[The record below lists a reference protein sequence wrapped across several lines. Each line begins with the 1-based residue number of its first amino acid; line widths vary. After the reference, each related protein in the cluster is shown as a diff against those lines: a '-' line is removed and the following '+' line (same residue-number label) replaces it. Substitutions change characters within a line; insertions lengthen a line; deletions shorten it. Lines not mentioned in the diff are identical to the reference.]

1 MTSVRFRRRP
11 PGGPPVLISALV
23 LVSCATV
30 AVPPSQPELVAQ
42 PAPVTYEQKLSW
54 ILQLEDQRILR
65 DPSIVDS
72 EPPKIAP
79 LPLIDSRDAVTD
91 SAALDVTVT
100 PPAPLAVADLQRLAT
115 DSSAA
120 VRRRAVIAIGR
131 VGLVDGM
138 ETLVRAL
145 DDPQMEVREMAA
157 FGLGLIGDV
166 SEVAPLTAALED
178 ESPVVQARAAQALG
192 RLGATNAT
200 EAIQAMVAGHVTE
213 AYEVGPEDLSYPQA
227 PRVEAFRSG
236 LYALASLDAYDAL
249 AATVLAED
257 GTPILWWWPVAHALG
272 RVGDLRALGPLSALA
287 GIQGSVGVAIA
298 ARGLGA
304 LGDTAGLP
312 ALVKL
317 LDPRRR
323 DRRVIISAVRAL
335 AEIKDVKAAPALQR
349 LLRMPDL
356 DSTLL
361 RELVEALVAVRAPD
375 SAELMI
381 ELLTHPSPVLRGA
394 ALGGL
399 AQLDSELFLRT
410 LSGLPPDPQWQVRAD
425 LAASFI
431 YVDPDV
437 AAFRLT
443 MLLEDEDRRVVPA
456 VLRALVQSR
465 APNSPRVLLDHLLD
479 TDVVVRKTAATLLG
493 ELELRQAV
501 EPLATAYRASVA
513 DSSYVARAAA
523 IDALAQIGGNVA
535 IDTITEALEDKD
547 WAVRV
552 RAAEHLTALDESS
565 DAVIA
570 IRPALSRFPLEVY
583 RSPELITPSVSPHV
597 FIETDRGTIQLELY
611 VNEAPLTGDNFV
623 RLARSGFYNGLPAHR
638 VVPNYLVQAGDPRS
652 DSEGGPGYTI
662 RDELSPLPYLRG
674 TVGMALDW
682 PDTGGSQFFITTT
695 PQPQLDARYPVFAHV
710 IAGMEVVDQ
719 LEPGDI
725 IRRVRVWDGT
735 TPPQ

>member
-1 MTSVRFRRRP
+1 MTSVRFRRCP
-11 PGGPPVLISALV
+11 PGGLPVLISALV
-23 LVSCATV
+23 LVSCATTV
-30 AVPPSQPELVAQ
+30 VPPSQPEFAQ

-65 DPSIVDS
+65 DPSVVDS
-72 EPPKIAP
+72 ELPTIAS
-79 LPLIDSRDAVTD
+79 LPVIDAQDAVAN
-91 SAALDVTVT
+91 SAVSDVTVT
-100 PPAPLAVADLQRLAT
+100 PPAPPAVADLQRLAT
-115 DSSAA
+115 DLSAA

-131 VGLVDGM
+131 VGLVDGV
-138 ETLVRAL
+138 ETLVGAL

-166 SEVAPLTAALED
+166 SGVAPLIAALED
-178 ESPVVQARAAQALG
+178 ESPVVQARAAQSLG

-200 EAIQAMVAGHVTE
+200 EAIQAMVARHVTD
-213 AYEVGPEDLSYPQA
+213 AYEVDPEDLSYPQP

-249 AATVLAED
+249 AATVLTED
-257 GTPILWWWPVAHALG
+257 GAPILWWWPVAHALG
-272 RVGDLRALGPLSALA
+272 QVGDLRALGPLSALT

-298 ARGLGA
+298 ARGLGT

-317 LDPRRR
+317 LDPSRR

-335 AEIKDVKAAPALQR
+335 AELGDATAAPALQR

-356 DSTLL
+356 DLPLL

-375 SAELMI
+375 SAQLMI

-399 AQLDSELFLRT
+399 ARLDSELFLRT

-425 LAASFI
+425 LAASFV

-465 APNSPRVLLDHLLD
+465 APNAPRVLLAHLSD

-493 ELELRQAV
+493 ELELSQAV

-523 IDALAQIGGNVA
+523 IDALARIGGSVA
-535 IDTITEALEDKD
+535 IDTITAALEDED

-552 RAAEHLTALDESS
+552 RAAEHLTALGESS
-565 DAVIA
+565 DAVSA

-623 RLARSGFYNGLPAHR
+623 RLARSGFYNGLLAHR
-638 VVPNYLVQAGDPRS
+638 VVPNYVVQAGDPRS

-682 PDTGGSQFFITTT
+682 RDTGGSQFFITTT